1 MAVNWIKVGG
11 FAVSVVS
18 AGLGIADSII
28 SKKKIVADLANSK
41 EVNDLIAEKVA
52 EALKNVNK

>member
-1 MAVNWIKVGG
+1 MNKWIKVGSL
-11 FAVSVVS
+11 AVSVVS

-28 SKKKIVADLANSK
+28 SKKKIVADLASSK
-41 EVNDLIAEKVA
+41 EVKDMINEAVA